1 MGKISNEIKTFLYG
15 VLAFCQVDA
24 DIARILIILIFF
36 DMILGTLKSCIISSL
51 KFRINTFW
59 LGLIKKS
66 LILIIIMVL
75 ALVAKGL
82 GFDDFK
88 AMVSIVIKIMILN
101 EGISILNNTRSIIN
115 KKVYKSSDFISL
127 FIEKIE
133 VQLTSYINKL
143 INSFDNNDKCN

>member
-1 MGKISNEIKTFLYG
+1 MEKISNEIKTFLYG

-24 DIARILIILIFF
+24 DVARILVILIFL
-36 DMILGTLKSCIISSL
+36 DMLLGTLKSCVVPELRLSV
-51 KFRINTFW
+51 NTFW
-59 LGLIKKS
+59 LGLIKKA

-88 AMVSIVIKIMILN
+88 VMVAIVIKIMIVN
-101 EGISILNNTRSIIN
+101 EGISILNNIRSVWN

-127 FIEKIE
+127 LIEKIE
-133 VQLTSYINKL
+133 IILTSYINKL
-143 INSFDNNDKCN
+143 IHSFDNNDKCT